1 MSIEQFKLISRPCLF
16 FVVWT
21 VSLIPFSG
29 RAQYPSF
36 ELGGLARGVADVGLL
51 SPEDTVVQDV
61 SVESHALY
69 DLALR
74 GEITPKAQVYIE
86 LRLGTNLALFD
97 TSASYAQVR
106 RVVLSGSLL
115 DNWSY
120 EIGDVDVAW
129 TPFTIWNSPSE
140 GVVNESMLFA
150 QWRQLQNYENFSV
163 TEAWRLRGARF
174 HGGWTRDSGTKLKSS
189 SFISRIQESDEV
201 FRPDVI
207 FAGSALEWIRN
218 RASLAIRAQDFAT
231 LGSTVIEGKSSHV
244 VGFSG
249 EASWTCDYWTLR
261 GEAGGS
267 LATRLVEDEVQ
278 VYPAGAVRGGY
289 WHLSGTFQFK
299 EDWQAR
305 VSARSVSD
313 TYISPGAQTKRILY
327 SQSPQVFP
335 LLNNGQWGRSLMQ
348 GDLLTARTHFQQGRP
363 WNRVLQRGLMHFDPR
378 YGTAMPYGLATPNR
392 RALSADLEQGKP
404 EDLWSIRASLSI
416 LQDLTPEG
424 SPNRRHFLNT
434 LLSGHANLDQWWH
447 GSRTVRLQGGWQR
460 QRVSRAEAALEPVNV
475 IVNVL
480 DAGLD
485 WFVSETLVMSY
496 GIKRI
501 AAEGL
506 DYLALRN
513 QDFTVIGFDRVDL
526 NVRDELHAWGLTWR
540 LNENTEATLQWQ
552 QWSVQ
557 ETAPDHRG
565 IVSRVLFL
573 FQTTF

>member
-1 MSIEQFKLISRPCLF
+1 MSIEQSKSISRPCLF
-16 FVVWT
+16 LIVWIA
-21 VSLIPFSG
+21 SLIPFSG

-36 ELGGLARGVADVGLL
+36 ELGGLARGVADVGYL

-174 HGGWTRDSGTKLKSS
+174 HGGWTRGSGTKLKSS

-201 FRPDVI
+201 FKPDVI
-207 FAGSALEWIRN
+207 FAGSAMEWIRN

-249 EASWTCDYWTLR
+249 EASWTCDDWTLR

-299 EDWQAR
+299 EDWKAR
-305 VSARSVSD
+305 ISARSVSD

-335 LLNNGQWGRSLMQ
+335 LLSNGQWGRALMQ
-348 GDLLTARTHFQQGRP
+348 GDLLTARTRFQQGRP
-363 WNRVLQRGLMHFDPR
+363 WNRVIQRGLMPFDPR

-392 RALSADLEQGKP
+392 RALSADLEQGKL
-404 EDLWSIRASLSI
+404 EDFWSIRASLSI

-424 SPNRRHFLNT
+424 SPSRRHFLNT

-460 QRVSRAEAALEPVNV
+460 QRVSRAEAALDPVNV
-475 IVNVL
+475 FVNVL

-526 NVRDELHAWGLTWR
+526 NVRDELHALGLTWR

-552 QWSVQ
+552 QWSMQ

>member
-1 MSIEQFKLISRPCLF
+1 MSIEPSKSISRPCLF

-21 VSLIPFSG
+21 ASLIPFSG

-36 ELGGLARGVADVGLL
+36 ELGGLARGVADIGFL

-74 GEITPKAQVYIE
+74 GEITPKAEVYIE

-129 TPFTIWNSPSE
+129 TPFTIWNSLSE

-163 TEAWRLRGARF
+163 TEAWRLRGVRF

-231 LGSTVIEGKSSHV
+231 LGSTVIEGKSSQV

-249 EASWTCDYWTLR
+249 EASWTCDDWTLR

-278 VYPAGAVRGGY
+278 AYPAGAVRGGY

-299 EDWQAR
+299 EDWKAR

-363 WNRVLQRGLMHFDPR
+363 WNRVIQRGLMPFDPR

-460 QRVSRAEAALEPVNV
+460 QRVSRAEAALDPVNV
-475 IVNVL
+475 SVNVL

-485 WFVSETLVMSY
+485 WFVSETFVMSY

-526 NVRDELHAWGLTWR
+526 NVRDELHALGLTWR
-540 LNENTEATLQWQ
+540 LNDNTEATLQWQ
-552 QWSVQ
+552 QWSMQ